1 MGNLNETP
9 NSSRLQIAILGRRN
23 AGKSSLI
30 NALTGQ
36 KVALVAEEPGT
47 TTDPVVKAMELL
59 PLGPVALI
67 DTAGIDDRGA
77 LGELRVE
84 RTYKV
89 LERTDLALLVLDSQ
103 SGVSDFEVELLH
115 KIRSRKIPAVGVVNK
130 VDLAGY
136 DKAKGFQWQEQL
148 QLKLVEVSAKT
159 GAGIAELKKALIRNA
174 PQDDPGPSLMGDLIR
189 AGDWVVLVIPVD
201 SAAPKGRL
209 ILPQQQV
216 LREVL
221 DQGGIAITTKEDRLK
236 ETLEQL
242 GRKPAIVITDSQAFK
257 KVAADTPEE
266 IPLTSFSILFA
277 RYKGDLLELVRGVKA
292 LKGIQP
298 GDRVLVAEGCTHHRQ
313 CDDIGTVKIPRWL
326 RQLVGGEI
334 KFEWA
339 SGRSLPEDLSRF
351 RLVIHCGGCMLNR
364 REMSYRVELAK
375 EQGVPIVNYGVFIAY
390 AQGAFPRALRPFP
403 ELKALVEEFQQ
414 TGLSMG

>member
-9 NSSRLQIAILGRRN
+9 NSSRLQIAIFGRRN

-36 KVALVAEEPGT
+36 EVALVADEPGT

-67 DTAGIDDRGA
+67 DTAGIDDTGA

-84 RTYKV
+84 RTYQV
-89 LERTDLALLVLDSQ
+89 LNRCDLAMLVLDSRV
-103 SGVSDFEVELLH
+103 GVTPLEVEFLRKL
-115 KIRSRKIPAVGVVNK
+115 RSQRIPVVGVVNQ
-130 VDLAGY
+130 VDRKEY
-136 DKAKGFQWQEQL
+136 DSAQRLKWQEKL
-148 QLKLVEVSAKT
+148 QLELVEVSAQT
-159 GAGIAELKKALIRNA
+159 GVGILELKRAIIREA
-174 PQDDPGPSLMGDLIR
+174 PRAEDGSSLVGDLFEPGDLI
-189 AGDWVVLVIPVD
+189 VLVIPID

-216 LREVL
+216 LREIL
-221 DQGGIAITTKEDRLK
+221 DRGGIAVATKEDRLQ
-236 ETLEQL
+236 ETLAHL
-242 GRKPAIVITDSQAFK
+242 GRKPALVVTDSQVFL
-257 KVAADTPEE
+257 KVAADTPPE

-277 RYKGDLLELVRGVKA
+277 RFKGDLPELVRGVKA
-292 LKGIQP
+292 VEGLRP

-326 RQLVGGEI
+326 RQKVGGEI
-334 KFEWA
+334 AFEWA
-339 SGRSLPEDLSRF
+339 SGQSLPQDLSKY

-364 REMSYRVELAK
+364 REMKYRVAAAK
-375 EQGVPIVNYGVFIAY
+375 EQGTPIVNYGVFIAY
-390 AQGAFPRALRPFP
+390 VQGIFPRALQPFP
-403 ELKALVEEFQQ
+403 ELKPLLDEEF
-414 TGLSMG
+414 

>member
-9 NSSRLQIAILGRRN
+9 NSSRLQIAIFGRRN

-36 KVALVAEEPGT
+36 KVALVSEEPGT

-67 DTAGIDDRGA
+67 DTAGIDDTGT

-84 RTYKV
+84 RTYQV
-89 LERTDLALLVLDSQ
+89 LNRADLVMLVLDSQ
-103 SGVSDFEVELLH
+103 TGVTDFEVELLH
-115 KIRSRKIPAVGVVNK
+115 KIRSKRIPVVGVVNK
-130 VDLAGY
+130 VDWEGY
-136 DKAKGFQWQEQL
+136 NKAERLKWQEQL
-148 QLKLVEVSAKT
+148 QLELVEVSAKT
-159 GAGIAELKKALIRNA
+159 GAGVSELKMAIIRNA
-174 PQDDPGPSLMGDLIR
+174 PNEELGPSLVGDLFEP
-189 AGDWVVLVIPVD
+189 GDLVVLVIPID
-201 SAAPKGRL
+201 TAAPKGRL

-216 LREVL
+216 LREIL
-221 DQGGIAITTKEDRLK
+221 DRGGIGIITKEDRLK
-236 ETLEQL
+236 ETLAHL
-242 GRKPAIVITDSQAFK
+242 VKKPALVITDSQAFK
-257 KVAADTPEE
+257 KVATDTPPE

-277 RYKGDLLELVRGVKA
+277 RFKGDLIELVRGAKA
-292 LKGIQP
+292 LKDIQP

-334 KFEWA
+334 EFEWA
-339 SGRSLPEDLSRF
+339 SGMSLPQDLSSY
-351 RLVIHCGGCMLNR
+351 RLVIHCGGCMLNQ
-364 REMSYRVELAK
+364 REMGYRVTLAK
-375 EQGVPIVNYGVFIAY
+375 EQAVPIVNYGVFIAY

-403 ELKALVEEFQQ
+403 ELKDLLEDFR
-414 TGLSMG
+414 

>member
-1 MGNLNETP
+1 MSNLNETP
-9 NSSRLQIAILGRRN
+9 NSSRLQIAIFGRRN

-67 DTAGIDDRGA
+67 DTAGIDDSGA

-89 LERTDLALLVLDSQ
+89 LERTDLAVLVLDSQ
-103 SGVSDFEVELLH
+103 SGVGDFEVELLH
-115 KIRSRKIPAVGVVNK
+115 NIRSRKIPAVGVVNK

-136 DKAKGFQWQEQL
+136 DKAEGFQWQEQL

-159 GAGIAELKKALIRNA
+159 GAGIAELKMALIRNA
-174 PQDDPGPSLMGDLIR
+174 PQDDPGPSLVEDLIR
-189 AGDWVVLVIPVD
+189 AGDWVVLVIPID

-216 LREVL
+216 IREVL

-242 GRKPAIVITDSQAFK
+242 GRKPAVVITDSQAFK
-257 KVAADTPEE
+257 RVAAETPPE

-277 RYKGDLLELVRGVKA
+277 RHKGDLVELVKGVKA
-292 LKGIQP
+292 VKELRP
-298 GDRVLVAEGCTHHRQ
+298 GDKVLVAEGCTHHRQ

-326 RQLVGGEI
+326 NQLVGGEI
-334 KFEWA
+334 DFEWV
-339 SGRSLPEDLSRF
+339 GGFSLPQDLSKYRM
-351 RLVIHCGGCMLNR
+351 VIHCGGCMLNR
-364 REMSYRVELAK
+364 REMKYRIGLAR
-375 EQGVPIVNYGVFIAY
+375 ERNVPIVNYGVFIAY
-390 AQGAFPRALRPFP
+390 AQGAFPRALRSFP
-403 ELKALVEEFQQ
+403 ELKALLEEF
-414 TGLSMG
+414 G

>member
-9 NSSRLQIAILGRRN
+9 NSSRLQIAIFGRRN

-67 DTAGIDDRGA
+67 DTAGIDDTGA

-84 RTYKV
+84 RTYQV
-89 LERTDLALLVLDSQ
+89 LNRCDLAMLVLDSRA
-103 SGVSDFEVELLH
+103 GITHFEVELLR
-115 KIRSRKIPAVGVVNK
+115 KIRSQRIPVVGVVNQ
-130 VDLAGY
+130 VDREGY
-136 DKAKGFQWQEQL
+136 DSAQRLKWQEQL
-148 QLKLVEVSAKT
+148 QLELVEVSAQT
-159 GAGIAELKKALIRNA
+159 GAGISELKMALIMEALRA
-174 PQDDPGPSLMGDLIR
+174 EQGSSLAGDLFEP
-189 AGDWVVLVIPVD
+189 GDWVVLVIPID

-216 LREVL
+216 FREIL
-221 DQGGIAITTKEDRLK
+221 DRGGIAIATKEDRLQ
-236 ETLEQL
+236 ETLAHL
-242 GRKPAIVITDSQAFK
+242 GRKPALVITDSQAFK
-257 KVAADTPEE
+257 KVAAETPLE

-277 RYKGDLLELVRGVKA
+277 RFKGDFIELVKGAKA
-292 LKGIQP
+292 LKDLRP

-313 CDDIGTVKIPRWL
+313 CDDIGTVKIPKWL
-326 RQLVGGEI
+326 RQLAGGELE
-334 KFEWA
+334 FEWA
-339 SGRSLPEDLSRF
+339 SGMSMPQDLPGY
-351 RLVIHCGGCMLNR
+351 RLIIHCGGCMLNR
-364 REMSYRVELAK
+364 REMGYRVALAK

-403 ELKALVEEFQQ
+403 ELKGLLEEF
-414 TGLSMG
+414 G